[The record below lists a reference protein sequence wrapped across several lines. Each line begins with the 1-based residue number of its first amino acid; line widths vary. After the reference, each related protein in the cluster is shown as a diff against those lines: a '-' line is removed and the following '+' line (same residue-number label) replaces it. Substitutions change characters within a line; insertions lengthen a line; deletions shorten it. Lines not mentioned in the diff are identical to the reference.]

1 MNTSL
6 KHWFFIL
13 FTCLC
18 MSGCRTQQTACPA
31 FGSSVGSQ
39 IHTPFD
45 QWRQLSIVPEDLFQ
59 KKPVYGLN
67 KASRTIESPWQ
78 FRMEPIRKLPEV
90 ATELALSEF
99 RADRRLTALPAKF
112 KAKRV
117 DKSQLRLVGA
127 SAAVVPTTK
136 LAGQKT
142 QQSAFATPSKTYL
155 EQAKLKD
162 KRKEA
167 VVKGGA
173 ILLMAVVAGMSIP
186 LLGSAAAS
194 VGLVV
199 ILLLDILIS
208 LGILRYYRESRPKLA
223 RFTGWSRLVYSG
235 IFGVG
240 IAYHIFGNVAMFNQ
254 FWSIGLIT
262 FGIHLLSLGLLFTN
276 ENGKK
281 WVNYTIKSLLIVAG
295 IGYMT
300 LNIGVLLAP
309 NPVAFRALIE
319 PIFIA
324 PQILGE
330 VWFALWMLV
339 KGGKK

>member
-1 MNTSL
+1 MNITL
-6 KHWFFIL
+6 KHCFFIL
-13 FTCLC
+13 LTSL
-18 MSGCRTQQTACPA
+18 SLTACRTQQTACPT
-31 FGSSVGSQ
+31 FNSPVGA
-39 IHTPFD
+39 HLNLPFD

-67 KASRTIESPWQ
+67 KSKRAIESPWQ
-78 FRMEPIRKLPEV
+78 FRMAPIRKLPEV
-90 ATELALSEF
+90 ATNLALSELH
-99 RADRRLTALPAKF
+99 ADRRLAAKADKF
-112 KAKRV
+112 KIFRA
-117 DKSQLRLVGA
+117 DKSKLRKVK
-127 SAAVVPTTK
+127 STTAPVQANV
-136 LAGQKT
+136 LAQQKT
-142 QQSAFATPSKTYL
+142 QNHKLAPPAKSYL
-155 EQAKLKD
+155 EQAKLKN

-173 ILLMAVVAGMSIP
+173 ILLMAVVAGVSIP
-186 LLGSAAAS
+186 LLGTAAAS
-194 VGLVV
+194 LGLVV

-208 LGILRYYRESRPKLA
+208 LGIIRYYRDSKPKLA

-254 FWSIGLIT
+254 FWSLGLIT
-262 FGIHLLSLGLLFTN
+262 FGIHLISLGFLFTN

-281 WVNYTIKSLLIVAG
+281 WVNYTIKSLLILAG
-295 IGYMT
+295 IGYLV
-300 LNIGVLLAP
+300 LNVGVLLAS
-309 NPVAFRALIE
+309 NPVAYRALIE